1 MHRASGFTLVE
12 LLIAVVIFAMISAVA
27 VPIYTEYT
35 QRGFRVELQGD
46 LMACGQALE
55 RFNAINFTYVGAVDT
70 DADGLPNAGAANG
83 TIATSLCNPGSVQQG
98 RYAVTV
104 TTTATTYLLTAV
116 PAGPMLNTGNLT
128 LDQAGNRTWD
138 EANDGIGATDND
150 WEKG

>member
-1 MHRASGFTLVE
+1 MRRASGFTLVE
-12 LLIAVVIFAMISAVA
+12 LMVAVVIFAIIAAVA
-27 VPIYTEYT
+27 VPIYTQYT
-35 QRGFRVELQGD
+35 QRGFRTELQAD
-46 LMACGQALE
+46 LMACSQALE

-83 TIATSLCNPGSVQQG
+83 VIATTLCAPGSVQQN

-104 TTTATTYLLTAV
+104 ATTATTFLLTAV

-138 EANDGIGATDND
+138 EGNDGIGPTDND
-150 WEKG
+150 WAEG